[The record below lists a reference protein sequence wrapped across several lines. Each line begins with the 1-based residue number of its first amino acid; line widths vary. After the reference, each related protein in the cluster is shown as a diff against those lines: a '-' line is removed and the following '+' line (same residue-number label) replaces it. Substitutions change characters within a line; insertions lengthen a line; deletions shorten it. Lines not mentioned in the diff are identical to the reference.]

1 MPNIE
6 YTLSMNSTP
15 RTHQNHREHLPVST
29 ILRSTDGH
37 LQMISPR
44 ERLNIKLETNTVGGL
59 LSALVDNLVRAINV
73 DTSNMIYNLLKN
85 STPPRLHN
93 SPSLGQK
100 R

>member
-1 MPNIE
+1 
-6 YTLSMNSTP
+6 
-15 RTHQNHREHLPVST
+15 
-29 ILRSTDGH
+29 
-37 LQMISPR
+37 MISPR

-59 LSALVDNLVRAINV
+59 LSALVDNLVREINV
-73 DTSNMIYNLLKN
+73 DTRNMIYNLLKN